1 MMHVLSVP
9 LCGAVVIPQ
18 SSQSGT
24 SARNF
29 LRPTPLHS
37 HMHTLFP
44 FLPTAACYA
53 EDTADTEQE
62 DQPTVADDLG
72 ASREA
77 SRTDA
82 EAVER
87 YSWLLTPPPFSCPP
101 FNLPLLSIDV
111 SNFSVWHVSLTYFL
125 PPPTLSTL
133 SFPSP

>member
-1 MMHVLSVP
+1 MMHVLSVF
-9 LCGAVVIPQ
+9 LCEAVVIPQ
-18 SSQSGT
+18 SSQRGT

-37 HMHTLFP
+37 HMHTLSP
-44 FLPTAACYA
+44 LLPTAACYA

-87 YSWLLTPPPFSCPP
+87 YSWLLTPPPF
-101 FNLPLLSIDV
+101 FLPL
-111 SNFSVWHVSLTYFL
+111 FSPFQ
-125 PPPTLSTL
+125 PPLVTN
-133 SFPSP
+133 